1 MWSMDQVFLFANT
14 SETFF
19 FSRMSS
25 SSGDE
30 RSGRKGTKIGR
41 GPLEVVR
48 ALDLDGEG
56 AFRGWGAWIAFA
68 LGAETVAASALSGAG
83 MGCGNCEG
91 ATGLGSR
98 PELFVKG
105 CVARGSNDVNA
116 VWVDIV
122 VARGGRGTERGNEH
136 WTQMF

>member
-41 GPLEVVR
+41 GPLEVIL

-56 AFRGWGAWIAFA
+56 TFRGWGAWIAFV
-68 LGAETVAASALSGAG
+68 LGTGTVAASARSGAG
-83 MGCGNCEG
+83 MGRGNCEG

-98 PELFVKG
+98 PELFVNG

-116 VWVDIV
+116 VWVDMV
-122 VARGGRGTERGNEH
+122 VARRGGASTGGR
-136 WTQMF
+136 